1 MNITEARAEIRNI
14 TEARAEIR
22 NLTKVSFHL
31 FLDLLQGSHMVTLNM
46 AIFPTAEVEGAEA
59 RLNRSSP
66 SNMSGRFLLAAGTL
80 LFLCF
85 VLK

>member
-1 MNITEARAEIRNI
+1 
-14 TEARAEIR
+14 
-22 NLTKVSFHL
+22 
-31 FLDLLQGSHMVTLNM
+31 MVTLNT